1 MIYTSI
7 TGLFFGP
14 RYNNLV
20 YYTWH
25 EHTVTCKQC
34 SECTILRLQSDWSM
48 SLNTS
53 WCPTLDIPSCHPC
66 QLSSYRTFD
75 KGKST
80 FVSFTW
86 MVASKDA
93 LSYIQRWT
101 SWTCWGIRFK
111 HSAIAKQCVQNDSV
125 LVSCKLLHL
134 CSFVVSCAM
143 VKRHNCSQIPYVC
156 NFYVYK

>member
-1 MIYTSI
+1 MSTLWHASNVPSALFCDCRVIGACLSTRHDAQRSIYS
-7 TGLFFGP
+7 
-14 RYNNLV
+14 RV
-20 YYTWH
+20 
-25 EHTVTCKQC
+25 
-34 SECTILRLQSDWSM
+34 ILA
-48 SLNTS
+48 
-53 WCPTLDIPSCHPC
+53 SCHPIERSTKANPP
-66 QLSSYRTFD
+66 LSPWS
-75 KGKST
+75 
-80 FVSFTW
+80 

-93 LSYIQRWT
+93 LSYIRRWT
-101 SWTCWGIRFK
+101 SWTCSGIRFK